1 MSQVVKTYSNI
12 FDGLVHIF
20 RCRWEAQDRNETKV
34 ERGYIVEEA
43 RTLFRENK
51 ELEDEQEIRLR
62 MMEAEARLT
71 MAEHYGERGQRCL
84 RKMTDL
90 GLVTIL
96 RGMIHCILVFSVA
109 IFPGNPYPRPV
120 NLPKTSYSKREG
132 KKVGKAIQKMNE
144 ISRPVYI
151 RSTDDA
157 IKTADS

>member
-1 MSQVVKTYSNI
+1 MAATPSPLRGQVLRLYAR
-12 FDGLVHIF
+12 IF
-20 RCRWEAQDRNETKV
+20 RIARRWEAQDRNETKV

-71 MAEHYGERGQRCL
+71 MAEHYG
-84 RKMTDL
+84 
-90 GLVTIL
+90 
-96 RGMIHCILVFSVA
+96 
-109 IFPGNPYPRPV
+109 NPYPRPV

>member
-12 FDGLVHIF
+12 FYGLVHIF
-20 RCRWEAQDRNETKV
+20 RRRWEAQDRNETKV

-71 MAEHYGERGQRCL
+71 MAEHYGERGRRSL

-96 RGMIHCILVFSVA
+96 RGMIHCILVWSYLQVIRTLA
-109 IFPGNPYPRPV
+109 LSTCPRP
-120 NLPKTSYSKREG
+120 PTPRERG
-132 KKVGKAIQKMNE
+132 RRWARR
-144 ISRPVYI
+144 SR
-151 RSTDDA
+151 R
-157 IKTADS
+157 